1 MSARVP
7 RRRPRSRDLATGRSG
22 TERPEAPESQTVG
35 DPARRPDAR
44 STLGATAEDGLAP
57 AVRDP
62 HLATATG
69 IAEQLN
75 VDPASGLNLVEA
87 ARRLALHGP
96 NELEPVRRPSL
107 LRTIWRGAT
116 EPFILL
122 LILAGALAIALG
134 HVADGA
140 FVLFMVVPIVAA
152 GVVTEFRSEH
162 ALETLRAATAP
173 NARVRREGNVD
184 DIPSASLVVGDIVL
198 VRVGDIVPADLRLW
212 RVEGLALDR
221 SSLTGESLPEPGAV
235 EPDDD
240 RTTLADRR
248 SIAYAGTSVV
258 SGRGEG
264 IVVATGLATEFGK
277 ISRTLAAT
285 ERRRSPLQRELD
297 RLVRILVVAAIGL
310 IAIVTGLGFYRGN
323 PIGENLMA
331 GVTAAIAAIP
341 EEPPALLAV
350 ILGLGAYRLLR
361 RGVLVRR
368 LNAQETLGSVDL
380 ILTDKT
386 GTLTENRLALT
397 ELRTPSGPVAGL
409 ADQRAV
415 LEAAIRAEEDA
426 WSIAAGSRPGSFT
439 RSLLAAAEEHG
450 SSVLLDPADLVAA
463 EPADETHPYSLTRA
477 RRDGG
482 VEELALG
489 APEVVL
495 RLADGLAP
503 AEHDAWHGLIEQGA
517 GAGERLVL
525 LAQRLDGEPW
535 RPWALVGFA
544 DRIRAQVAESM
555 ALARAAGIQ
564 TIVVTGDHPRTAAA
578 IAAAAGLDAGHVVT
592 GDELAS
598 WDDARLRRE
607 LPGIHVVARAAPEDK
622 LRLVDA
628 ARASDRTVAVTGD
641 GVNDSPALQHADVA
655 VAMGSGSA
663 VARDA
668 SDLILGDDS
677 FATLL
682 YGLRE
687 GRRMVAN
694 VQKGLVFLFS
704 THVAMLGFVLIAT
717 VAGHGQPLLPI
728 QILWLEVFI
737 DMLTVVSFEAE
748 VEEPDAMRRP
758 PRPRRRPLLTDDIL
772 VRLALAG
779 GFSAAAALVVLTLV
793 GGGFD
798 HARWVAY
805 SCLVVGQAVRA
816 NLNRSL
822 RYPVTRLPPNWYLLW
837 GAVATVVV
845 QAAIPF
851 IPVAAEAFDASPLGA
866 TDWLVVAVVAVAP
879 AVVAEVARRTGR
891 AWVA

>member
-1 MSARVP
+1 M
-7 RRRPRSRDLATGRSG
+7 
-22 TERPEAPESQTVG
+22 APVV
-35 DPARRPDAR
+35 DDA
-44 STLGATAEDGLAP
+44 
-57 AVRDP
+57 
-62 HLATATG
+62 HLAAAIEIAGRLDVDPTG
-69 IAEQLN
+69 GLN
-75 VDPASGLNLVEA
+75 VVEA
-87 ARRLALHGP
+87 ARRLALYGP
-96 NELEPVRRPSL
+96 NELEPIRHPSI
-107 LRTIWRGAT
+107 LRTVWRGAT
-116 EPFILL
+116 EPFIVLL
-122 LILAGALAIALG
+122 ALAGALAIVLG

-140 FVLFMVVPIVAA
+140 FVLAMIAPIVGA
-152 GVVTEFRSEH
+152 GVVTEFRSER

-173 NARVRREGNVD
+173 IARVRREGNVD
-184 DIPSASLVVGDIVL
+184 DIPSSALVLGDIVL

-221 SSLTGESLPEPGAV
+221 SSLTGESLPEAGAL
-235 EPDDD
+235 EPDEPG
-240 RTTLADRR
+240 TGVADRR

-277 ISRTLAAT
+277 ISRTLAAS

-297 RLVRILVVAAIGL
+297 RLVRILVVVAVGL

-323 PIGENLMA
+323 PVGDNLMA

-368 LNAQETLGSVDL
+368 LNAQETLGSIDL

-397 ELRTPSGPVAGL
+397 ELRTPSGPIAEL
-409 ADQRAV
+409 DERSAV

-426 WSIAAGSRPGSFT
+426 WSIGAGARPGSFT
-439 RSLLAAAEEHG
+439 RSLLAAAEELG
-450 SSVLLDPADLVAA
+450 ASVYLDPADLIEAA
-463 EPADETHPYSLTRA
+463 PADDDHPYSRTRS
-477 RRDGG
+477 RYGETEVD
-482 VEELALG
+482 LALG

-495 RLADGLAP
+495 ALADGLDP
-503 AEHDAWHGLIEQGA
+503 AVHDGWHGLVERGA
-517 GAGERLVL
+517 SAGERLLL
-525 LAQRLDGEPW
+525 LARRTAGEGW

-544 DRIRAQVAESM
+544 DRLRAGVAESM
-555 ALARAAGIQ
+555 AMAGAAGIQ
-564 TIVVTGDHPRTAAA
+564 TIVVTGDHPRTATA
-578 IAAAAGLDAGHVVT
+578 IAAAAGLSTGHVVT
-592 GDELAS
+592 GDELAT
-598 WDDARLRRE
+598 WDDSRLARDLRE
-607 LPGIHVVARAAPEDK
+607 VHVVARAAPEDK

-628 ARASDRTVAVTGD
+628 ARASGRTVAVTGD

-677 FATLL
+677 FATLM

-717 VAGHGQPLLPI
+717 IAGFSQPLLPI

-748 VEEPDAMRRP
+748 VEEPDAMQRP
-758 PRPRRRPLLTDDIL
+758 PRPRNRPLLTDDIL
-772 VRLALAG
+772 VRLAVAG
-779 GFSAAAALVVLTLV
+779 GFSAVAALIVLTLV

-805 SCLVVGQAVRA
+805 SCLVIGQVVRA

-822 RYPVTRLPPNWYLLW
+822 RYPVTKLPPNRYLLW
-837 GAVATVVV
+837 GAVATIVV
-845 QAAIPF
+845 QVAIPYV
-851 IPVAAEAFDASPLGA
+851 PLTAEAFDATVLLPSE
-866 TDWLVVAVVAVAP
+866 WLIVAVVAVIP
-879 AVVAEVARRTGR
+879 AVIAEAVRRAGR
-891 AWVA
+891 TWVA

>member
-1 MSARVP
+1 MASAI
-7 RRRPRSRDLATGRSG
+7 
-22 TERPEAPESQTVG
+22 G
-35 DPARRPDAR
+35 DAHVASASEVADRLD
-44 STLGATAEDGLAP
+44 
-57 AVRDP
+57 
-62 HLATATG
+62 
-69 IAEQLN
+69 
-75 VDPASGLNLVEA
+75 VDPTTGLNLVEA
-87 ARRLALHGP
+87 ARRLAILGS
-96 NELEPVRRPSL
+96 NELEPIRHPSI
-107 LRTIWRGAT
+107 LRIVWRGAT

-122 LILAGALAIALG
+122 LVLAGALAIALG

-140 FVLFMVVPIVAA
+140 FVLFMVVPIVGA
-152 GVVTEFRSEH
+152 GVVTEFRSER

-173 NARVRREGNVD
+173 VARVRREGNVD
-184 DIPSASLVVGDIVL
+184 DIPSSSLVVGDIVL
-198 VRVGDIVPADLRLW
+198 IRVGDVVPADLRMW

-221 SSLTGESLPEPGAV
+221 SSLTGESLPEAGAI
-235 EPDDD
+235 EPDAAG
-240 RTTLADRR
+240 TALADRR

-264 IVVATGLATEFGK
+264 IVVATGIATEFGK
-277 ISRTLAAT
+277 ISRTLGAT

-297 RLVRILVVAAIGL
+297 RLVRILVVVAIGL
-310 IAIVTGLGFYRGN
+310 IATVTGLGFYRGN
-323 PIGENLMA
+323 PVGDNLMA

-368 LNAQETLGSVDL
+368 LNAQETLGSIDL

-409 ADQRAV
+409 VERRAV

-426 WSIAAGSRPGSFT
+426 WSIGAGARPGSFT

-450 SSVLLDPADLVAA
+450 SSVYLDPADLIEAQA
-463 EPADETHPYSLTRA
+463 ADEGHPYSLTRA
-477 RRDGG
+477 RREGV

-495 RLADGLAP
+495 ALSDGLEP
-503 AEHDAWHGLIEQGA
+503 AEHAAWHGLVEQGA

-525 LAQRLDGEPW
+525 LAQRLGDAPW

-544 DRIRAQVAESM
+544 DRLRAGVAESM
-555 ALARAAGIQ
+555 AMARAAGIQ
-564 TIVVTGDHPRTAAA
+564 TIVVTGDHPRTATA
-578 IAAAAGLDAGHVVT
+578 IAASAGLPSGHVVT
-592 GDELAS
+592 GDELAT
-598 WDDARLRRE
+598 WDDARLARE
-607 LPGIHVVARAAPEDK
+607 LPDVHVVARAAPEDK

-677 FATLL
+677 FATLM

-717 VAGHGQPLLPI
+717 IAGHGQPLLPI

-748 VEEPDAMRRP
+748 VEEPDAMQRP
-758 PRPRRRPLLTDDIL
+758 PRPRRRPLLTNDL
-772 VRLALAG
+772 LLRLAFAG
-779 GFSAAAALVVLTLV
+779 GFSAVAALVVMTLV
-793 GGGFD
+793 GGGFA

-805 SCLVVGQAVRA
+805 SCLVVGQVVRA
-816 NLNRSL
+816 NLNRSI
-822 RYPVTRLPPNWYLLW
+822 RYPVTRLPPNRYLLW
-837 GAVATVVV
+837 GAAATIAV
-845 QAAIPF
+845 QAAIPYV
-851 IPVAAEAFDASPLGA
+851 PLAAEAFDATALGVA
-866 TDWLVVAVVAVAP
+866 DWLVIAVVAVIP
-879 AVVAEVARRTGR
+879 AVAAEAARRSGR
-891 AWVA
+891 VWVA